1 MRHLQASVCL
11 ARACLAPLSGRDQH
25 SALKRTPLPTISW
38 SLLSCRR
45 FILLRQQNVW
55 RQIKKSWMGK
65 KRGGGRWRQP
75 EDAFGERVR
84 GKRQIEFLLAFA
96 AKRSGC
102 SVARHW
108 QTGRQADR
116 HTHRQGKP
124 LIKGPLRSIC
134 SSECFFF
141 FFFFFLERCRGMA
154 VICSRGHLGEAA
166 SSLRGPGPGHAPHVT
181 SPADQGGRGSYLA
194 RRSAARDPAARA
206 DYTQRTL
213 EGRFHI

>member
-65 KRGGGRWRQP
+65 KRGGGGWRQP

-141 FFFFFLERCRGMA
+141 FFFSSSNVVEGWRLSAPVAILVKQRLRSGGLGLGMLLT
-154 VICSRGHLGEAA
+154 SRLPQTREGGALIWPAA
-166 SSLRGPGPGHAPHVT
+166 AQPAILLRGQIIH
-181 SPADQGGRGSYLA
+181 SGR
-194 RRSAARDPAARA
+194 
-206 DYTQRTL
+206 
-213 EGRFHI
+213 